1 MGKFNKGIFFGSIFG
16 AGMTWLFTSKKGKET
31 REHLLDHA
39 AEIVALVQEEVKGST
54 QWKKLTKGEYTKMV
68 EKKVDAYIKKNKL
81 AKNAKGMLVK
91 LVVTQWEKLRK

>member
-1 MGKFNKGIFFGSIFG
+1 MFFGSMIG

-39 AEIVALVQEEVKGST
+39 SEIISMIQSEVKGSK
-54 QWKKLTKGEYTKMV
+54 QWKKLSKGEYTKMV

-81 AKNAKGMLVK
+81 AKQAKGMLVK
-91 LVVTQWEKLRK
+91 LVGSQWENLKK